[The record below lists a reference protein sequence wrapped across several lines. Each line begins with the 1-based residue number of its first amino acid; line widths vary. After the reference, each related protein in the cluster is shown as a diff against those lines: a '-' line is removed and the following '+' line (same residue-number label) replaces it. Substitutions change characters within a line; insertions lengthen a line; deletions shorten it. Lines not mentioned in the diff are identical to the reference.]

1 MSRNKKNCFLRQK
14 ILFTTE
20 FLQPRCQGSGKYP
33 AISQLTFV
41 YPTTSTKDMIRTLL
55 VFKIERFEI
64 LFLLVAV
71 MGKHPFLGRFS
82 WISWCSI
89 SQTKRVLSK
98 PLVVGSIWVVYRMQT
113 QGAVRYPYVHGW
125 TWYPKSVSFDFLKFV
140 KTAKVKFEFRVNKLS
155 FTDHLYG
162 VGKPLICTTYMCKD
176 ICWILIHFSIY
187 AIKVV
192 QEAYRST

>member
-1 MSRNKKNCFLRQK
+1 MSRNKKNCFLRQR

-55 VFKIERFEI
+55 VFKIQRFEI
-64 LFLLVAV
+64 LSQLVAV
-71 MGKHPFLGRFS
+71 IGKHPCLGRFS
-82 WISWCSI
+82 LFSWCSI

-98 PLVVGSIWVVYRMQT
+98 PLVVDSIWVVYRTQT
-113 QGAVRYPYVHGW
+113 QGAVRCPYVHGW
-125 TWYPKSVSFDFLKFV
+125 TWYPKSVSFDFLKFG
-140 KTAKVKFEFRVNKLS
+140 KTAKVKFEFRENKLS

-162 VGKPLICTTYMCKD
+162 IRKPSTWTTYKCKD

-192 QEAYRST
+192 QEAYRSS

>member
-33 AISQLTFV
+33 AISQLAFV

-71 MGKHPFLGRFS
+71 MGKHPFWVDFRDFRDALSHRLREFFRNPWWWIVFGSCIACRHKEQCDVPTYTGGLG
-82 WISWCSI
+82 IQ
-89 SQTKRVLSK
+89 SQ
-98 PLVVGSIWVVYRMQT
+98 
-113 QGAVRYPYVHGW
+113 
-125 TWYPKSVSFDFLKFV
+125 
-140 KTAKVKFEFRVNKLS
+140 
-155 FTDHLYG
+155 
-162 VGKPLICTTYMCKD
+162 
-176 ICWILIHFSIY
+176 
-187 AIKVV
+187 
-192 QEAYRST
+192 